1 MVNNC
6 EGNDYRESIHAGSW
20 YPGSEQELTKQ
31 IGTFLEKGGSIKKLQ
46 EIAKAIQRS
55 K

>member
-1 MVNNC
+1 V
-6 EGNDYRESIHAGSW
+6 
-20 YPGSEQELTKQ
+20 

-46 EIAKAIQRS
+46 EIAKALQRS